1 VKAGFETTVGRSLGS
16 SLDYLIIKDHNEI
29 LRFPSIEAG
38 GPGYIPQKPH
48 VGERALITVP
58 SADGVI
64 APLSDLLDAHAG
76 YEEVVE
82 ALSRDM
88 LVVEDI
94 NCAVVLWNQGMRSCS
109 LVTRDGTIIEPSGVV
124 RTTADMEKYAEGLK
138 ARAEKE
144 EISGHLVSIGTQIS
158 DSRSRISIL
167 KQDFQ
172 GLKEALEAAQGRDR
186 AMRKEVDALLEK
198 RHGDAREMERLDER
212 ERSFVRDIEMWEGM
226 LARIDE
232 DLAAI
237 ISEKRL
243 LDEGIL
249 RMQDEIREL
258 ETGRTAARQTLD
270 QVLDAIGSHTA
281 KKAEIDVKVALKR
294 QSLQGISEQVEILTR
309 EIGRDA
315 SKIEELQN
323 TKDAVVWALE
333 KARADLE
340 GAGEDAVRLESVM
353 NSLAPELEDLTD
365 RFNSMILERDE
376 CRDRISALEK
386 EKNEISLK
394 DREQEIALAMS
405 MERYRSRFA
414 REDLPDIPEGFDIEG
429 ARDRASGLEARIEK
443 MGQINFASLEAYEQ
457 VQARWDDLHRQYE
470 DVVQASTRLR
480 EVIENIEIQSIKAFM
495 GTFEQIR
502 TNFQELFSTMFGG
515 GKADIVLAE
524 GNPMDAGVEILACP
538 PFKKL
543 KSMSLL
549 SEGEKTLCALSFI
562 FALFKVRPSPFC
574 ILDEVDAPLD
584 DANVIRFNRLI
595 HSFSTDSQFIMV
607 THNRHTMEMADIL
620 YGVTFDVPG
629 VSKVVSMVLQD
640 A

>member
-1 VKAGFETTVGRSLGS
+1 MGRSLGS